1 MGSVTLLTLA
11 SRLSP
16 NRRPG
21 EASMLAPYHYQTLLG
36 LLLSAF
42 AVTGQQAPGPQVV
55 DLTAPDGLKL
65 KGTFFAAATPGPG
78 MLLLHQCNQ
87 QRKVWDDLAKRM
99 AAAGMNVMTVDL
111 RGYGDS
117 QGTPI
122 DKLTPEQI
130 NVVFREKMPLDVET
144 AYKFLVLQPSVSPGI
159 LAAGGA
165 SCGVNQ
171 SVHVAMKHPEVKAL
185 VLLSEITDMEGRN
198 FLRAHPSSPLFLATA
213 EDDADP
219 GVSDLM
225 QWLSTFSTNPA
236 TKFVRYQT
244 GGHGV
249 EMFDAHTE
257 LPGTIVD
264 WVAIAVRS
272 PNVATG
278 QASPLTSRETK
289 FLDALDQP
297 GAASGAA
304 QLYVEAFGKNSNGP
318 AIPELLLNRMGY
330 EHLQNGDKKGAIAI
344 LKLNASLYPDSP
356 NVYDSLGDAYLADGQ
371 NDLARQNAERAIE
384 LLAHDTSDPE
394 ARRKGIRD
402 SAEQKL
408 KQLSQPH

>member
-1 MGSVTLLTLA
+1 
-11 SRLSP
+11 
-16 NRRPG
+16 
-21 EASMLAPYHYQTLLG
+21 MLAPYLYKTLLG

-78 MLLLHQCNQ
+78 VLLLHQCNQ

-144 AYKFLVLQPSVSPGI
+144 AYKFLVSQPSVSPGI

-185 VLLSEITDMEGRN
+185 VLLSEITDREGRN
-198 FLRAHPSSPLFLATA
+198 FLRAHPSLPLFLATA

-278 QASPLTSRETK
+278 KASPLTSRETK

-318 AIPELLLNRMGY
+318 AIPELLLNRIGY
-330 EHLQNGDKKGAIAI
+330 EHLQNADKNGAIAI

-371 NDLARQNAERAIE
+371 NDLARQNAERAID

>member
-1 MGSVTLLTLA
+1 
-11 SRLSP
+11 
-16 NRRPG
+16 
-21 EASMLAPYHYQTLLG
+21 MLAPYHYQTLLG

-78 MLLLHQCNQ
+78 VLLLHQCNQ

-144 AYKFLVLQPSVSPGI
+144 AYKFLVSQPNVSPGI
-159 LAAGGA
+159 LVAGGA

-185 VLLSEITDMEGRN
+185 LLLSEITDMEGRN
-198 FLRAHPSSPLFLATA
+198 FLRAHPSLPLFLATA

-225 QWLSTFSTNPA
+225 QWLSTFSTNPH
-236 TKFVRYQT
+236 TKFVRYKT

-249 EMFDAHTE
+249 EMFVAHPE
-257 LPGTIVD
+257 LPMSIVD
-264 WVAIAVRS
+264 WVTIAVRS
-272 PNVATG
+272 PNVAPAKG
-278 QASPLTSRETK
+278 SPNASPVTQ

-297 GAASGAA
+297 GAAANAA
-304 QLYVEAFGKNSNGP
+304 QLYAEAFGKNPNG
-318 AIPELLLNRMGY
+318 AAVSEVVLNHIGY
-330 EHLQNGDKKGAIAI
+330 DHLQTGDKKGAIA
-344 LKLNASLYPDSP
+344 KLSASLYTNSP

-371 NDLARQNAERAIE
+371 KDLARQNAHKAIE
-384 LLAHDTSDPE
+384 LLAHDTTDPE
-394 ARRKGIRD
+394 DRRKAIRD
-402 SAEQKL
+402 SAEQKV
-408 KQLSQPH
+408 KQLSQPR